1 MPRLPKVSGLAGVRW
16 SAMRRISDALQEVT
30 EPGGPS
36 ISVRVASLPRMT
48 KAVARGEYTGVSA
61 GHLGLLAAAAAYVVS
76 PIDLLP
82 EALVGV
88 VGLADDAVVLAW
100 LAKALVEDTD
110 RFLAWEHRRGDTIPG
125 ERLS

>member
-1 MPRLPKVSGLAGVRW
+1 MAHLPNLRW
-16 SAMRRISDALQEVT
+16 SAMRRVSQALQDASG
-30 EPGGPS
+30 PGGPAVA
-36 ISVRVASLPRMT
+36 VRLACLPRMT

-76 PIDLLP
+76 PVDLLP

-100 LAKALVEDTD
+100 LATTLAQDTD
-110 RFLAWEHRRGDTIPG
+110 RFLEWEKRRGATIKG

>member
-1 MPRLPKVSGLAGVRW
+1 MPRLPSVRW
-16 SAMRRISDALQEVT
+16 AAMRRISDALQDVL
-30 EPGGPS
+30 EPGGPP
-36 ISVRVASLPRMT
+36 ISTRIACLPRMT

-61 GHLGLLAAAAAYVVS
+61 GHLALLAAAAAYVVS
-76 PIDLLP
+76 PVDLLP

-100 LAKALVEDTD
+100 LARTLAHDTD
-110 RFLAWEHRRGDTIPG
+110 RFLAWEQRRTDTIKG

>member
-1 MPRLPKVSGLAGVRW
+1 MPRLPSVRW
-16 SAMRRISDALQEVT
+16 SAMRRISDALQEAA
-30 EPGGPS
+30 EPGGPA
-36 ISVRVASLPRMT
+36 IATRVACLPRMT

-61 GHLGLLAAAAAYVVS
+61 GHLALLAAAAAYVVS
-76 PIDLLP
+76 PVDLLP

-100 LAKALVEDTD
+100 LARTLAHDTD
-110 RFLAWEHRRGDTIPG
+110 SFLEWEKRRGATIKG